1 MYSCLRKNIFTLKGV
16 GRKGNTFLEKEH
28 LDPVTVGRVLAMF
41 RGRKG
46 LSQEVVSGLAGIG
59 RSHLSSIERGERK
72 PTMETFY
79 RLSEALDV
87 SASTILQEIER
98 EVRAEEER

>member
-1 MYSCLRKNIFTLKGV
+1 MKIFTLKGAD
-16 GRKGNTFLEKEH
+16 KEGNADLEKEH
-28 LDPVTVGRVLAMF
+28 LDPVVVGRVLAKF

-59 RSHLSSIERGERK
+59 RSHLSAIERGERK

-79 RLSEALDV
+79 RLSEAMEV
-87 SASTILQEIER
+87 SASAILQEIER
-98 EVRAEEER
+98 QTTVEKGT